1 MATLE
6 SKNLDTPDETRPAG
20 RAEMRI
26 VNLQAG
32 TVGLGVF
39 QPGWQWS
46 KDVQPIVGGTS
57 CQAPHFGYIISG
69 RMSGR
74 MDDGAEFAAV
84 AGDVVTLPPGH
95 DAWVVGEEPCRML
108 DWGAAANYAKPA
120 S

>member
-1 MATLE
+1 MARLE
-6 SKNLDTPDETRPAG
+6 SKNVNSPDETRPAG

-26 VNLQAG
+26 VNLEAG

-46 KDVQPIVGGTS
+46 KDVKPIVGTDS
-57 CQAPHFGYIISG
+57 CQAPHFGYLVSG
-69 RMSGR
+69 RMDGR
-74 MDDGAEFAAV
+74 MDDGTTWSAK

-95 DAWVVGEEPCRML
+95 DAWVVGDEACHML

-120 S
+120 